1 MGHQEMSNFK
11 ELFCKTITST
21 KSFLLLLLHFHFAS
35 LSLMFSIEM
44 DAYRPWGRFWF
55 LDWEFSF
62 ENPWWSLTVNSR
74 SFIARI
80 FFCFIIFTYM
90 WLWFCYFKIFHT
102 FLYPCFISVL
112 HLFLPY
118 SDQQE
123 LKCGSA
129 LSNLK
134 LDVSVASWH
143 KPRKPQLL
151 FHSTFMIQ
159 GTNSSLV

>member
-90 WLWFCYFKIFHT
+90 WLWFCYFKIFA
-102 FLYPCFISVL
+102 YIFIS
-112 HLFLPY
+112 LFY
-118 SDQQE
+118 FS
-123 LKCGSA
+123 
-129 LSNLK
+129 
-134 LDVSVASWH
+134 
-143 KPRKPQLL
+143 
-151 FHSTFMIQ
+151 STSIPTIQ
-159 GTNSSLV
+159 WSTRIKMWLCFE